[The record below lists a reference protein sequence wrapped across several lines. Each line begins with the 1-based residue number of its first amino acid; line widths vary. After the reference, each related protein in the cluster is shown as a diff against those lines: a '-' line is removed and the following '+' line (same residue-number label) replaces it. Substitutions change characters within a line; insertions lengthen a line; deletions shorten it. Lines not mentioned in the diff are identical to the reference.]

1 MEDKE
6 FHIALKCLFCGCD
19 LKGNTEK
26 TYESGDMLKCQECDE
41 LNDYDSLVEVA
52 VEVPVPPFVTASGK
66 GDGLDRWRQA
76 VKTITL
82 LHSPRRA
89 VEVIREC
96 S

>member
-52 VEVPVPPFVTASGK
+52 VEEGKASAIDYTKEEISKMLK
-66 GDGLDRWRQA
+66 GIF
-76 VKTITL
+76 K
-82 LHSPRRA
+82 
-89 VEVIREC
+89 
-96 S
+96 